1 MSDITK
7 RNLSEELARG
17 AAEADAL
24 LQTHSERKV
33 PPSQKINNNY

>member
-1 MSDITK
+1 MSDVTK

-17 AAEADAL
+17 VAEADAL

-33 PPSQKINNNY
+33 LNYYR